1 MKPLLLVEFGQADTK
16 LNSTEKLRCC
26 TLQRVWRPMARG
38 VLPRAQKLDLLYTAL
53 EGSWNLT

>member
-1 MKPLLLVEFGQADTK
+1 MKPQLLVEFGQADTK

-53 EGSWNLT
+53 EGSW